1 MTNRY
6 DNLMA
11 KAIRLRTKSYN
22 INTKAE
28 VRIEKLKAQ
37 IKDIQN
43 RKQVKCEKITN
54 QLNDVSSL
62 IANEQKRIIKDAE
75 MFGTTEK

>member
-11 KAIRLRTKSYN
+11 KATRLRTKSYN

-54 QLNDVSSL
+54 QLIDVSSL
-62 IANEQKRIIKDAE
+62 IANEQRRIMKDAK
-75 MFGTTEK
+75 MFGTTEN